1 MRGDGS
7 CSSGDRGPGRWLCTG
22 WTLWTCMAQPWEGPG
37 TRVSGVHKSGLRRR
51 GQSPGSHCRLPSMFH
66 GPQQECT
73 TSDTDY
79 VIQEAFHVFLGVCS
93 GNAAGT
99 AVHTLGRI
107 LGWLPGRQAT
117 LASCV
122 LGPASRAPPM
132 QCHLPGKVVGK
143 SWVRDQ
149 VGGDVCQGWE
159 SLCLYPPMQPQTLTL
174 KCYL

>member
-1 MRGDGS
+1 MAVHRLDAVDLHGTAMR
-7 CSSGDRGPGRWLCTG
+7 
-22 WTLWTCMAQPWEGPG
+22 EGPG

-51 GQSPGSHCRLPSMFH
+51 GQSPGSHRRLPSTLH
-66 GPQQECT
+66 GPPQECT

-107 LGWLPGRQAT
+107 LGWLPGLQAT

-149 VGGDVCQGWE
+149 VGGGMFARDGGPSVSTHPCN
-159 SLCLYPPMQPQTLTL
+159 PKP
-174 KCYL
+174 